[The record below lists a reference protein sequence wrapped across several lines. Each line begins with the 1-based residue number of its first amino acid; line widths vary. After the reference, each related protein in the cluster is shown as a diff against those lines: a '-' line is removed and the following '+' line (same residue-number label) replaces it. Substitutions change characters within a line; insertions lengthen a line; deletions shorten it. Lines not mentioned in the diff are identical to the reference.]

1 MSSMTDI
8 ASLIESLSPEEIKT
22 IMDEV
27 KQRKPTRVST
37 VRKAR
42 SIAITQLYF
51 DNATTPKDDLV
62 DYLNHSDGIR
72 EQVLSG
78 VDL

>member
-1 MSSMTDI
+1 MKDI

-27 KQRKPTRVST
+27 KQRKPTQVST

-42 SIAITQLYF
+42 RMAITQLYF
-51 DNATTPKDDLV
+51 DNAPTPKDNWEE
-62 DYLNHSDGIR
+62 YLNHSDGIR

-78 VDL
+78 IDL

>member
-1 MSSMTDI
+1 MTDI

-27 KQRKPTRVST
+27 KQRKPTQVST

-42 SIAITQLYF
+42 RMAITQLYF
-51 DNATTPKDDLV
+51 DNAPTPKDNWEE
-62 DYLNHSDGIR
+62 YLNHSDGIR
-72 EQVLSG
+72 DQVLSG